1 MIKKYS
7 VNNFKIHKEG
17 YILNL
22 EGLTILT
29 GANNSGKSSLIQ
41 SLRLLSKIN
50 DKSFSYSKLPFEEV
64 PELGDITERL
74 GKLET
79 EMIKELGD
87 FKSALN
93 KEVSRS
99 ESIKYKLSLNVE
111 SLNFCNVELEFD
123 SIYNYESA
131 FIDMLDQAI
140 LKRIDI
146 YFENKKGLLKN
157 YEFTIKMDG
166 STPLTYNL
174 NEIILD
180 NEKERVLLQSG
191 VLVRG
196 IFPNFIPLTMK
207 EGFSELLTINS
218 HLGNLN
224 ENSIRYIPAIRSVEA
239 SNVPTI
245 IEKSKDRTIFDGK
258 TTLIN
263 AFNTWTN
270 KILNSEFKLKIE
282 SNKPK
287 IVAVE
292 NNIEFELS
300 QIGFGNNQIIPI
312 LVTILTARKGDLV
325 IIENPEV
332 HLHPRWK
339 TNLVELFYYAVKY
352 EVNILIETQSLEIIN
367 RVRLYVKNENEL
379 KDNTSLYFFKKQGFK
394 SSVQKIEIGEEGSLD
409 SWPDDF
415 VDKVT
420 IEDSFNLL

>member
-7 VNNFKIHKEG
+7 INNFKIHKG
-17 YILNL
+17 AYILNL
-22 EGLTILT
+22 EGLTVLT
-29 GANNSGKSSLIQ
+29 GTNNSGKSSLTQ

-50 DKSFSYSKLPFEEV
+50 DKSFSYSKLPFEEI
-64 PELGDITERL
+64 PELV
-74 GKLET
+74 
-79 EMIKELGD
+79 D
-87 FKSALN
+87 FKSTLN

-99 ESIKYKLSLNVE
+99 ESIKYKLSLDIEN
-111 SLNFCNVELEFD
+111 LNFCNVELEFD

-140 LKRIDI
+140 LKKIDI

-157 YEFTIKMDG
+157 YEFSINMDG
-166 STPLTYNL
+166 STPITYNL

-180 NEKERVLLQSG
+180 NEMKRVLLQSG

-196 IFPNFIPLTMK
+196 IFPNFIPQTMK

-218 HLGNLN
+218 YLGNLN
-224 ENSIRYIPAIRSVEA
+224 ENSIKYIPAIRSVEA
-239 SNVPTI
+239 SNIPNI
-245 IEKSKDRTIFDGK
+245 LEKSKDKIIFDGK

-263 AFNTWTN
+263 AFNIWTN
-270 KILNSEFKLKIE
+270 KILNSEFKLKTE
-282 SNKPK
+282 DNRPQ
-287 IVAVE
+287 IVSIE
-292 NNIEFELS
+292 NNIEFDLS

-332 HLHPRWK
+332 HLHPKWK

-352 EVNILIETQSLEIIN
+352 GVNILIETQSLEIIN
-367 RVRLYVKNENEL
+367 RVRLNIKHENEL
-379 KDNTSLYFFKKQGFK
+379 KDNTSLYFFEKQGLK

>member
-7 VNNFKIHKEG
+7 ISNFKIHKDS
-17 YILNL
+17 YIFNL
-22 EGLTILT
+22 EGLTVLT
-29 GANNSGKSSLIQ
+29 GTNNSGKSSITQ

-50 DKSFSYSKLPFEEV
+50 DKSFTYSKLPFEEV
-64 PELGDITERL
+64 PELV
-74 GKLET
+74 
-79 EMIKELGD
+79 D
-87 FKSALN
+87 FTSALN

-99 ESIKYKLSLNVE
+99 ESITYKLSLNVE

-157 YEFTIKMDG
+157 YEFNINMDG
-166 STPLTYNL
+166 STPITYNL

-196 IFPNFIPLTMK
+196 IFPNFIPLIMK

-224 ENSIRYIPAIRSVEA
+224 ENSIKYIPAIRSVEA

-263 AFNTWTN
+263 AFNIWTN
-270 KILNSEFKLKIE
+270 KILKSEFKLKIE
-282 SNKPK
+282 GNKPK

-292 NNIEFELS
+292 NNIEFDLS

-339 TNLVELFYYAVKY
+339 TNLVELFYYAVEY
-352 EVNILIETQSLEIIN
+352 GVNILIETQSLEIIN
-367 RVRLYVKNENEL
+367 RVRLYIKNENEL
-379 KDNTSLYFFKKQGFK
+379 KDNTSLYFFEKQGFK

>member
-7 VNNFKIHKEG
+7 INNFKIHKEP
-17 YILNL
+17 YIFNL
-22 EGLTILT
+22 EGLTVLT
-29 GANNSGKSSLIQ
+29 GTNNSGKSSLTQ

-64 PELGDITERL
+64 PELGD
-74 GKLET
+74 
-79 EMIKELGD
+79 
-87 FKSALN
+87 FKSTLN

-99 ESIKYKLSLNVE
+99 ESIRYKLSLDVE
-111 SLNFCNVELEFD
+111 SLKFCNVELEFD

-146 YFENKKGLLKN
+146 YFENKKGLLKD
-157 YEFTIKMDG
+157 YEFTINMDG
-166 STPLTYNL
+166 STPITYNL

-196 IFPNFIPLTMK
+196 IFPNFIPKTMK

-218 HLGNLN
+218 YLGDLN
-224 ENSIRYIPAIRSVEA
+224 ENSIKYIPAIRSVEA
-239 SNVPTI
+239 SNAATI
-245 IEKSKDRTIFDGK
+245 IEKSKDRIIFDGK

-263 AFNTWTN
+263 AFNIWTN
-270 KILNSEFKLKIE
+270 KILNSEFKLNIE
-282 SNKPK
+282 ANRPK

-292 NNIEFELS
+292 NNIEFDLS

-332 HLHPRWK
+332 HLHPKWK
-339 TNLVELFYYAVKY
+339 TNLVEIFYYAVKY
-352 EVNILIETQSLEIIN
+352 GVNILIETQSLEIIN
-367 RVRLYVKNENEL
+367 RVRLYIKNENEL
-379 KDNTSLYFFKKQGFK
+379 KNNTSLYFFEKQGLQ
-394 SSVQKIEIGEEGSLD
+394 SSVQKIEIGKEGSLN

-415 VDKVT
+415 VDQVT